1 MPSTNTTITNLFCP
15 KCGSKYDAK
24 KPINLC
30 VCGAPLLVDY
40 DYEKAAK
47 LLIKE
52 SLRDRETTM
61 WRYREVLPVFASE
74 NIVSLG
80 EGSTQCLESRHIGPS
95 LGFKR
100 LYFKDETTN
109 PTGSFKA
116 RGLGM
121 AVSKA
126 KELGITK
133 LIIPTAGNAGSAL
146 SAYCARAGLTAR
158 VIMPADSPTPF
169 VVDCKACGAIVDM
182 VPGTIKDCGEKAA
195 ELVKSE
201 GWFSVA
207 TLKEPYRI
215 EGKKTMGY
223 ELAEFFQFDLPDVVI
238 YPTGGGTGLIGMW
251 KAFDEM
257 QKMGWIGSSRPRMI
271 SVQSEGCAPMVK
283 AFDEGKDQA
292 ETWPNPH
299 TIASG
304 LRVPGAI
311 GDFLILQAVRK
322 SGGSALAVSEDE
334 IIRCTKEL
342 AAKEGIFPAPEDGA
356 ALAALYKLLELDQ
369 VKPDE
374 RIVVFLTGSGY
385 KYLDTIERLL

>member
-1 MPSTNTTITNLFCP
+1 MTELYCP
-15 KCGSKYDAK
+15 KCAGTYDIK
-24 KPINLC
+24 KSINLC
-30 VCGAPLLVDY
+30 RCGSPLLVDY
-40 DYEKAAK
+40 DFEKARERLK
-47 LLIKE
+47 RE
-52 SLRDRETTM
+52 SLKERESTM
-61 WRYREVLPVFASE
+61 WRYREVLPVFDTD

-80 EGSTQCLESRHIGPS
+80 EGGTQCLESRHIGQS
-95 LGFKR
+95 LGLKR

-126 KELGITK
+126 KELGLTK

-146 SAYCARAGLTAR
+146 AAYSARAGLTCR
-158 VIMPADSPTPF
+158 VLMPADSPAPF
-169 VVDCKACGAIVDM
+169 VIDCKACGAIVDM

-223 ELAEFFQFDLPDVVI
+223 ELVEFFRFELPDLII

-257 QKMGWIGSSRPRMI
+257 EKMGWIGSSRPRMI
-271 SVQSEGCAPMVK
+271 SVQSEGCAPIVK
-283 AFDEGKDQA
+283 AFDNGANHA

-311 GDFLILQAVRK
+311 GDFLILEAVRK
-322 SGGSALAVSEDE
+322 SGGAAISVTEEA
-334 IIRCTKEL
+334 IIKCTKEL
-342 AAKEGIFPAPEDGA
+342 AAREGIFPAPEDGA
-356 ALAALYKLLELDQ
+356 ALAALYKLRDSGRLDA
-369 VKPDE
+369 DE

-385 KYLDTIERLL
+385 KYLDTLEKIFA